1 MVGFC
6 LRLQFIL
13 TGYAAVILLH
23 HSALISISADPFFS
37 LCSCQTMSTTDETV
51 TKVDPPLKASLV
63 GSRMAYV
70 CPFEGCGKAFK
81 KVWKLEEHKYVHTR
95 EVTSD

>member
-1 MVGFC
+1 
-6 LRLQFIL
+6 
-13 TGYAAVILLH
+13 
-23 HSALISISADPFFS
+23 
-37 LCSCQTMSTTDETV
+37 MSTTDETV